1 MKRALKQPLAQIAL
15 NAGKEA
21 SVVVSAVQQQSG
33 SYGYNV
39 MKDSYEDLLEAGIIE
54 PAKVLNAAL
63 QNAVSVAMMVLTAEA
78 LVAEV
83 EKKEEK

>member
-1 MKRALKQPLAQIAL
+1 M
-15 NAGKEA
+15 
-21 SVVVSAVQQQSG
+21 VVSAVQQQSG
-33 SYGYNV
+33 GYGYNV

-54 PAKVLNAAL
+54 PAKVLKAAL

>member
-1 MKRALKQPLAQIAL
+1 M
-15 NAGKEA
+15 
-21 SVVVSAVQQQSG
+21 
-33 SYGYNV
+33 
-39 MKDSYEDLLEAGIIE
+39 LEAGIIE
-54 PAKVLNAAL
+54 PAKVLKAAL

>member
-1 MKRALKQPLAQIAL
+1 MTEK
-15 NAGKEA
+15 KEVA
-21 SVVVSAVQQQSG
+21 AYCLSL
-33 SYGYNV
+33 
-39 MKDSYEDLLEAGIIE
+39 KDSYEDLLEAGIIE
-54 PAKVLNAAL
+54 PAKVLKAAL